1 MAREQAGTGY
11 RNLYARL
18 VRLYPTSFREQ
29 YGEGLEQTF
38 NDVLRERAEKAGGLF
53 GCALWMF
60 AETSVGIIKGNWTS
74 MITQYRN
81 IVRIALVTGLL
92 LMIPLVAMQFSEEVN
107 WGLGDFIVM
116 GGLLFGSGL
125 TYELLARKGGTT
137 AYKAAVGVAV
147 GASLLLIWINLAVG
161 IIGSEDNPAN
171 VLYLGVI
178 YIALIG
184 ATIVRLRPRGMSRV
198 LFFTALTQALVP
210 VIALLIWRPTFDDPP
225 GMVSV
230 FFLNAGF
237 VTLYLVSALLF
248 RHAGET
254 DPR

>member
-1 MAREQAGTGY
+1 MARDLTAARY
-11 RNLYARL
+11 RKFYARL
-18 VRLYPTSFREQ
+18 VRLYPKPFRER
-29 YGEGLEQTF
+29 YGESLEQTF
-38 NDVLRERAEKAGGLF
+38 NDVLREREERAGGLL
-53 GCALWMF
+53 GSALWMF
-60 AETSVGIIKGNWTS
+60 AETSPEIIRENWTA
-74 MITQYRN
+74 MITQNRN
-81 IVRIALVTGLL
+81 IARIALVTGLL
-92 LMIPLVAMQFSEEVN
+92 LMIPLVAMQFSDDVN
-107 WGLGDFIVM
+107 WGVGDFIVM

-125 TYELLARKGGTT
+125 TYELVARRGGTT

-147 GASLLLIWINLAVG
+147 VASLLLMWVNLAVG
-161 IIGSEDNPAN
+161 IIGSENNPAN

-225 GMVSV
+225 GMVGV